1 MVGWRQVMCVVCK
14 VSRVWFAAGIV
25 DVCFAGWIVVVARNL
40 QLTLGSARMQ
50 LRQVVNV
57 VEESCP

>member
-1 MVGWRQVMCVVCK
+1 MCVVCK
-14 VSRVWFAAGIV
+14 VSRVWFAAGTV

-50 LRQVVNV
+50 LRQVVNG
-57 VEESCP
+57 VEEPCP